1 MKLIVILLYFLVI
14 AIIGVIASKSV
25 KSSKDFVLGG
35 RKFNAITTALGAGAA
50 DMSAWLM
57 MALPGAVYLSG
68 ISEIWYPI
76 GLIVG
81 AYLNWQFVA
90 RRLRIYTQ
98 KHGNALTIPSYLANR
113 FNDNSGIIK
122 LIAVIMMSIFFVIYI
137 ASALIALALL
147 VNTFTNFEYT
157 YCLWFGAL
165 FIFIYTSIGGFMAVT
180 WTDVMQGSLMLFA
193 LLIVPFAIIMDQNSL
208 SSAYSNFQTFD
219 INIHN
224 PFLNIDTIT
233 IISLLSWGVGYFG
246 QPHILVRFM
255 AIKQSRTMKVSQKI
269 CMLWMILSL
278 IGAFCVG
285 LFGKFLFVSKDA
297 INPESIFLLAA
308 DRLFP
313 EWLAGIVLAAVLSA
327 IMSTISSQL
336 HAISCSLTEINSAI
350 THKIWHTRLFMVFVI
365 VISTA
370 FAHTSH
376 DTILGLVAFAWAGLG
391 SAFGPIIVFSLYSNK
406 VTKQT
411 AIYGMLTGG
420 ITVLIWHALKSFGG
434 IFVLYEII
442 PGFIL
447 SSVAIFI
454 KADTVQRIKLY
465 LMKK

>member
-1 MKLIVILLYFLVI
+1 MKLIVIALYFVVI
-14 AIIGVIASKSV
+14 AIIGVIASKKV
-25 KSSKDFVLGG
+25 KNSRDFILGG

-68 ISEIWYPI
+68 ASEIWLPI
-76 GLIVG
+76 GLIAG

-113 FNDNSGIIK
+113 FNDNSGVIK
-122 LIAVIMMSIFFVIYI
+122 LIAVVIMYIFFVIYI

-147 VNTFTNFEYT
+147 VNTFTNFEYI

-165 FIFIYTSIGGFMAVT
+165 FIFVYTSIGGFIAVT

-193 LLIVPFAIIMDQNSL
+193 LLIVPIAIIMEQTSI
-208 SSAYSNFQTFD
+208 STAYNNFQALE
-219 INIHN
+219 ININN
-224 PFLNIDTIT
+224 PFLNINSIT
-233 IISLLSWGVGYFG
+233 IISLLSWGAGYFG

-255 AIKQSRTMKVSQKI
+255 AIKESRVMKVSQKI
-269 CMLWMILSL
+269 CMFWMVLSL

-285 LFGKFLFVSKDA
+285 LFGKLLFASKDA

-313 EWLAGIVLAAVLSA
+313 EWLAGVILAAVLSA

-336 HAISCSLTEINSAI
+336 HAISCSLSEIHIKTNIAS
-350 THKIWHTRLFMVFVI
+350 KIWHTRLFMFCVMI
-365 VISTA
+365 ISTV

-376 DTILGLVAFAWAGLG
+376 NTILSLVSFAWAGLG
-391 SAFGPIIVFSLYSNK
+391 SAFGPIILFSLYSKK
-406 VTKQT
+406 VTKQS
-411 AIYGMLTGG
+411 AIYGMLAGG
-420 ITVLIWHALKSFGG
+420 ITVLIWHSLKSFGG
-434 IFVLYEII
+434 IFELYEII

-447 SSVAIFI
+447 SSVVVVVCLRNKIG
-454 KADTVQRIKLY
+454 
-465 LMKK
+465 